1 MLSLVELE
9 RVAVALTRLW
19 VGGRVERWVEP
30 LPGRLCFSIYR
41 RDGEE
46 QRKSVL
52 DLDARPEVAHLGE
65 LGRMPG
71 APESL
76 PAFSAYLR
84 AHLSRARLEAASLR
98 GGDRQLALRFS
109 AEAGVFDLV
118 LSIFGRRS
126 NVYLLDAAGCLLQA
140 LRPLRD
146 TRSELALNREY
157 SDPSSGPPRAGVDRF
172 AEVED
177 AQLLERISAHY
188 SGAQAVQSADDDRR
202 TLLAVL
208 KKERKSAERRTL
220 RIEEE
225 LREAEEVN
233 TLERNG
239 ELLKANL
246 ARVTPGAS
254 SVTVADYL
262 TGEPV
267 VIPLDSKL
275 SAKQNLEA
283 LFKRYQKLIR
293 RLAKAGGQIDA
304 ARAALTALI
313 ALEVEVDEALALD
326 EILARESVRRLLAR
340 SGQGR
345 AGPQQGGR
353 AAAEGGD
360 LTAQRAAQ
368 RGVSGAAQKTGL
380 PAAYRD
386 QPRKLHPRRYQTA
399 AGLEIWVGRSDEAN
413 DFLTTRLARGKDLF
427 FHLSGAPGSH
437 VILRT
442 GGRDDP
448 PSEAVLDACELA
460 VHFSKQKNA
469 GSAEV
474 HVVPIKNVKK
484 PRGAKPGLVYVTGG
498 RALHLRRES
507 VRLERVLAA
516 RIDD

>member
-9 RVAVALTRLW
+9 HVAVAVTRLW

-41 RDGEE
+41 RDGEQ

-109 AEAGVFDLV
+109 AEAGAFDLV

-172 AEVED
+172 GEVED

-188 SGAQAVQSADDDRR
+188 SGAQEVQSADDVRR

-254 SVTVADYL
+254 SVTVADFV

-293 RLAKAGGQIDA
+293 RLVKAGGQIDA
-304 ARAALTALI
+304 AHAALDTFV
-313 ALEVEVDEALALD
+313 ALEAEVNGALALD
-326 EILARESVRRLLAR
+326 EILARESVRRLMAR

-345 AGPQQGGR
+345 AGPEQGGT
-353 AAAEGGD
+353 AAEGGD
-360 LTAQRAAQ
+360 LSAQRAAQ
-368 RGVSGAAQKTGL
+368 GATQRVAQKPAL

-442 GGRDDP
+442 CGRDDP

-498 RALHLRRES
+498 RALALRRES
-507 VRLERVLAA
+507 ARLERVLAA